1 MKREED
7 EMQKKGKPREVRG
20 NVGGDGKEERRWRE
34 RERKK
39 GEGRGTERREPGK
52 RPKRTGWAFE
62 RGGQSGGR
70 CRAFG
75 NLKLRVKQLTSVKG
89 LLAATY
95 WAGCHVVILF
105 NPYTNTTLVLSHLFF
120 FFLAAPCGLWHA
132 SFPTRD

>member
-1 MKREED
+1 MWEVMGR
-7 EMQKKGKPREVRG
+7 KKG
-20 NVGGDGKEERRWRE
+20 GGE
-34 RERKK
+34 REKKK

-95 WAGCHVVILF
+95 WAGCHVVILL
-105 NPYTNTTLVLSHLFF
+105 NRYTNTTLVLSHLFF
-120 FFLAAPCGLWHA
+120 FFFWLPHVACGMPV
-132 SFPTRD
+132 SPPGTEPRPRQ

>member
-1 MKREED
+1 MWEVMGR
-7 EMQKKGKPREVRG
+7 KKG
-20 NVGGDGKEERRWRE
+20 GGE

-39 GEGRGTERREPGK
+39 GEGRGTERRKPGK

-75 NLKLRVKQLTSVKG
+75 NRKLRVKQLTSVKD

-95 WAGCHVVILF
+95 WAGCHVVILL
-105 NPYTNTTLVLSHLFF
+105 NLYTNTTLVLSHRFFFF

>member
-1 MKREED
+1 MWEVMGR
-7 EMQKKGKPREVRG
+7 KKG
-20 NVGGDGKEERRWRE
+20 GGE

-95 WAGCHVVILF
+95 WAGCHVVILL

-120 FFLAAPCGLWHA
+120 FFGCPMWLVACQFPHQGLNLGHG
-132 SFPTRD
+132 SESPGS